1 MVIIRDWCLEVCIHD
16 TRYCACSDFIII
28 IISSNSICL
37 PLCPWIAAV
46 KHHVNDKDEMWRAA
60 ERNWLWITRTQGLLQ
75 WCYQSLRVRLCP
87 DTGLSSLT
95 LLINVGMQQLS
106 PSSFNPGNKMSHHWP
121 HVHWMARGAGCHCI
135 CYRGALPISSKHVS
149 CQGASGLYLGW
160 QERREI
166 GEKAYLRLSSQQ
178 LLPSFTSVA
187 ERISVLPC
195 WLFKGNR
202 KWMNECLPGFT
213 ARLEPLCYTVCLAN
227 LEGTRIGIVKRIMY
241 AVFPPASHWEALCC
255 VNLPVAAVH

>member
-1 MVIIRDWCLEVCIHD
+1 MVIICDWCLEVCIHD
-16 TRYCACSDFIII
+16 TRYCACSDFIIITI

-60 ERNWLWITRTQGLLQ
+60 ERNWLWITRTQRLLQ
-75 WCYQSLRVRLCP
+75 WCSYQSLRVRLCP

-135 CYRGALPISSKHVS
+135 CYRGALPVSSKHVS

-160 QERREI
+160 QERRKI
-166 GEKAYLRLSSQQ
+166 GGKAYLQLRSQQ
-178 LLPSFTSVA
+178 LVPSSTSVA
-187 ERISVLPC
+187 ERICLFYLAGCSRGTGNEWMPARFYCQAGTFVRHCVPC
-195 WLFKGNR
+195 
-202 KWMNECLPGFT
+202 
-213 ARLEPLCYTVCLAN
+213 
-227 LEGTRIGIVKRIMY
+227 
-241 AVFPPASHWEALCC
+241 
-255 VNLPVAAVH
+255 